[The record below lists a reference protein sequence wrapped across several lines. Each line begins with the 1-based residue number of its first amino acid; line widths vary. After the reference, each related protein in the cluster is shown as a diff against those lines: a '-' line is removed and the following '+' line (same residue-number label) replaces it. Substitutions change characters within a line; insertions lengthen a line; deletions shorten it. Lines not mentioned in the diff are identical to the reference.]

1 MFQLLICLEIN
12 RLGREHLEHR
22 FSSQVFQARSSD
34 FPSSLG
40 LEHRFPTPGVPRT
53 FASYIV
59 KHFFVNIST
68 FSAKSLFEKCSLR
81 DLEPLSI
88 QPSPKTSPKPYPGTR
103 PPRTVLRWLWKTTCT
118 KPNPWKA
125 ASQRCLEGF
134 GATLA
139 RCPISFI

>member
-88 QPSPKTSPKPYPGTR
+88 QPSPKTSPKSR
-103 PPRTVLRWLWKTTCT
+103 PSRLDLQIQPVEHTATVVLNNEIANGDNCH
-118 KPNPWKA
+118 
-125 ASQRCLEGF
+125 
-134 GATLA
+134 
-139 RCPISFI
+139 